1 MEGKEIREVKEAK
14 EKKPR
19 AFGRVWEG
27 WSREFTTDGSANLV
41 NCQVIYEY
49 WYLAMRYRVRT
60 GFV

>member
-49 WYLAMRYRVRT
+49 
-60 GFV
+60 